1 MTSRQDKWVQVRQAE
16 LLKYVNGVEM
26 LSQNH
31 TQLQQDF
38 NDAKQIASIIDATW
52 KERLDELMD
61 VIIDMH
67 PSVNVHY
74 RNGLMA
80 AYNLMQGKSY

>member
-1 MTSRQDKWVQVRQAE
+1 MTSRHDKWVQVRQAE

-26 LSQNH
+26 LSKDH

-38 NDAKQIASIIDATW
+38 NDAKQFASIIDATW

-61 VIIDMH
+61 MIIDMH

>member
-1 MTSRQDKWVQVRQAE
+1 MTSRQDKWVQVRQTE

-38 NDAKQIASIIDATW
+38 NDAKQIAGMIDKTW
-52 KERLDELMD
+52 KERLDQLMD
-61 VIIDMH
+61 VIIDLH
-67 PSVNVHY
+67 PSVNMQY

-80 AYNLMQGKSY
+80 AYNIMQGIEE

>member
-1 MTSRQDKWVQVRQAE
+1 MTSRNDKWVQVRQSE

-26 LSQNH
+26 LSKDH

-38 NDAKQIASIIDATW
+38 NDAKQFASIIDATW

-61 VIIDMH
+61 MIIDMH

>member
-1 MTSRQDKWVQVRQAE
+1 MTSNSDKWVQVRQSE

-26 LSQNH
+26 LSQDH

-38 NDAKQIASIIDATW
+38 NDAKQIAGMIDKTW
-52 KERLDELMD
+52 KERLDQLMD
-61 VIIDMH
+61 VIIDIH
-67 PSVNVHY
+67 PSVSVQY

-80 AYNLMQGKSY
+80 AYNIMQGIED